1 MKNAA
6 GIITNVVI
14 SSIKGEDVKIVL
26 VIIQD
31 KNRLILIKVCTRVCK
46 KPEFLK
52 PDPLLGLVQ
61 RHTLLKL
68 KSSKMQQ
75 VNRKNL

>member
-6 GIITNVVI
+6 GIITNVVM

-31 KNRLILIKVCTRVCK
+31 KNRLILIKVSVY
-46 KPEFLK
+46 
-52 PDPLLGLVQ
+52 
-61 RHTLLKL
+61 
-68 KSSKMQQ
+68 
-75 VNRKNL
+75 